1 MKSFWKLA
9 SLSLLLIILLTACK
23 GRNLEKL
30 QENLWQL
37 EAYRDQSG
45 NWIDVIEG
53 TKITARFDDPNIYG
67 SGGCNRYNATFS
79 VDRDQLSVKLG
90 GSTLMFC
97 MPDEVMAQEE
107 AYFSALER
115 TAKFQIK
122 ADQLLLFDEGD
133 EEILRFSMIE
143 PLPLTGSWNLIWYKN
158 QNNALATVI
167 EGSQITLEVNED
179 GSLSGS
185 AGCNNYN
192 SAYTQEQDKI
202 SLGPIA
208 TTMMFCD
215 EPEGIMEQEADFLA
229 ALADAS
235 AFVVSDEELLFLDAQ
250 GDRLL
255 IFSPQ

>member
-1 MKSFWKLA
+1 M
-9 SLSLLLIILLTACK
+9 
-23 GRNLEKL
+23 
-30 QENLWQL
+30 
-37 EAYRDQSG
+37 
-45 NWIDVIEG
+45 V
-53 TKITARFDDPNIYG
+53 
-67 SGGCNRYNATFS
+67 
-79 VDRDQLSVKLG
+79 
-90 GSTLMFC
+90 
-97 MPDEVMAQEE
+97 
-107 AYFSALER
+107 
-115 TAKFQIK
+115 
-122 ADQLLLFDEGD
+122 
-133 EEILRFSMIE
+133 E
-143 PLPLTGSWNLIWYKN
+143 PLPLTGSWDLTWYKN

-192 SAYTQEQDKI
+192 STYTQEQDQI

-208 TTMMFCD
+208 TTKMFCE

-235 AFVVSDEELLFLDAQ
+235 AFVISDEELLFLDAQ